1 MKLSNYWRRI
11 AIVFTGLGAT
21 VATLATLPRWPAR
34 HRRRPG

>member
-1 MKLSNYWRRI
+1 MKLDRYWRRI

-21 VATLATLPRWPAR
+21 VATLATLAAR